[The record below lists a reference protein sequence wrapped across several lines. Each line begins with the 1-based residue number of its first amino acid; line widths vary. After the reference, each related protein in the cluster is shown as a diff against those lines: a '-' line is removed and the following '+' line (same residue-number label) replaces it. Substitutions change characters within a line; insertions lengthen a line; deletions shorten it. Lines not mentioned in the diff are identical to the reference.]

1 MVLVKANLESLAFI
15 KQRIIYIVL
24 EVLELNSGTYR
35 TNLIL

>member
-24 EVLELNSGTYR
+24 EALELNSRTYR
-35 TNLIL
+35 TI